1 MEPASTEEPPAAEF
15 GAPSA
20 ARRPVH
26 PLPASHPKAPE
37 SLWRPGNLMLR
48 LLTAALLVPP
58 VIWVC
63 WAGGLAFV
71 ATVIAFALAGTHEFY
86 NFIEAKGAR
95 PHRMLG
101 LVAVA
106 ALSIVAY
113 VGDAF
118 WATSLMTAVLLGAM
132 VQQLAKARIEEAI
145 VSVSATFFGVVYVGW
160 LLSHAV
166 SLRFI
171 YRDLQARYGEAA
183 LVGIPV
189 ESGFFFMLMCL
200 TAAVLC
206 DSGAY
211 FVGRRFGRHKLA
223 PQISP
228 SKTVE
233 GAFGGIVVG
242 ALGAVA
248 VKILFDAAVPGNP
261 AGGLSILATGLF
273 GLAIAASSILGDLI
287 ESLLKR
293 DADLKDAGSIL
304 PGVGGVL
311 DRIDSALIAI
321 PVTYYLLLAYY
332 YVRLGF

>member
-1 MEPASTEEPPAAEF
+1 MHPRPPSYPAT
-15 GAPSA
+15 GA
-20 ARRPVH
+20 RH
-26 PLPASHPKAPE
+26 
-37 SLWRPGNLMLR
+37 WRPGNLTLR
-48 LLTAALLVPP
+48 LLTAAVLVPP

-63 WAGGLAFV
+63 WSGGLAFV

-101 LVAVA
+101 LGAVT
-106 ALSIVAY
+106 ALPLVAY

-132 VQQLAKARIEEAI
+132 VQQLAKARIREAI

-166 SLRFI
+166 SLRYI
-171 YRDLQARYGEAA
+171 HRDLAARYGEAA
-183 LVGIPV
+183 LVGIPP
-189 ESGFFFMLMCL
+189 ESGFFFMMMCL

-206 DSGAY
+206 DAGAY
-211 FVGRRFGRHKLA
+211 FVGRRFGRRKLA

-233 GAFGGIVVG
+233 GALGGILVG
-242 ALGAVA
+242 ALGAVLMK
-248 VKILFDAAVPGNP
+248 VFFDALVPGDLAN
-261 AGGLSILATGLF
+261 GLSLLAAGLF
-273 GLAIAASSILGDLI
+273 GIAIAASSILGDLI
-287 ESLLKR
+287 ESVLKR